1 MGRNVVQTLYH
12 PDDPQLGLYG
22 ALGYDLMFQFEPI
35 NPSLSRKE
43 QQRDVALF
51 IPDEIL
57 VVDTREQQAW
67 TIQYDFTWCV
77 AGEEETVSTVDMAR
91 SGTTRKHEEGT
102 PVQDRD
108 VEPGATLLSPKDR
121 SKNSHVA
128 TCLRSCCRSSGPFPQ
143 KRSLL
148 PSSEHCESA
157 TRRPT
162 GSS

>member
-1 MGRNVVQTLYH
+1 MTEEDDYARLVGRIRDSDPSQIRRKRSAEEPASCPSGPAIQTLYH

-91 SGTTRKHEEGT
+91 SGTTRNMKRA
-102 PVQDRD
+102 PSKI
-108 VEPGATLLSPKDR
+108 ATSAQGLRFSPKDEAGVR
-121 SKNSHVA
+121 MWQLV
-128 TCLRSCCRSSGPFPQ
+128 
-143 KRSLL
+143 
-148 PSSEHCESA
+148 
-157 TRRPT
+157 
-162 GSS
+162 